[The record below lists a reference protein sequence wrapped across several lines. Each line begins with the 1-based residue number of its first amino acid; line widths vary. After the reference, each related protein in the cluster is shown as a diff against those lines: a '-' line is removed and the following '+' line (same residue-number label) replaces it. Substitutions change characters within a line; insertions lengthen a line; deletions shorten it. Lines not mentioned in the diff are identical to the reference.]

1 MLSRGDREI
10 KSSMYKLSSKLRESM
25 YKCMIP

>member
-1 MLSRGDREI
+1 MLSHEDREME
-10 KSSMYKLSSKLRESM
+10 SGMYKLSSKLRESM